1 MSKLHWTPEARARAS
16 SLREPT
22 LAPVDVEAGWASLRR
37 ATRQVAEPAPELA
50 GAFAALVGALGNEA
64 PPEALDVDAV
74 AVGARILRG
83 GDLVGFVI
91 ARFGL
96 VRAVEAWL
104 RSRELSVIHG
114 KPPRVVVVVPPGL
127 PVPWAL
133 TLRAHLPRA
142 DAAVRDTV
150 HHLLAPFTLGSGAT
164 HPVELAMHAHAVT
177 LFPEELDW
185 SRSLAARFLAGG
197 LAQGHAV
204 VSALHRSSCPL
215 DLVLEVTRKAE
226 GSGEEY
232 ESLLAIHGEDAVP
245 RLLELLDALKETYAK
260 EAVARALTI
269 VCSPEVAA
277 KLAEHLGKQPIRR
290 HLDAYFQRF
299 PELAADALRP
309 AAERKGRLG
318 EMAKEMLT
326 LFERASTPCKV
337 SDEASLGE
345 LPSVLAQPPWRGT
358 KRKRK
363 PLVVESLG
371 ALDGPRAWHGNRS
384 PAVDPSVPRWA
395 TAGWS
400 AMDDAEVRAWL
411 AQIGSPER
419 LWSSGDAVQRKAP
432 PDWAQLEAWNLGAF
446 VHEHTGTLRSMLEAH
461 GLDAA
466 KGALAWATR
475 HLARTIYAGALAPLS
490 DLELPELAPA
500 MALALSHRES
510 REVAARWLRRFPRA
524 AMAGLLPVALGP
536 LGAPRT
542 AAERALRAMV
552 RDGHDPRPV
561 LDGIG
566 DGTVSNGTVSNG
578 TVSNG
583 TVSNGT
589 VSNGTVSV
597 AKTALAA
604 LDEVLAWD
612 PRADC
617 PAKPPKLST
626 RYRPEALVRPTLR
639 DGRPLPLEAV
649 VHLDEMLVFSPMDP
663 PYAGLDE
670 VREACD
676 PRSLAEHAWS
686 LARAWETS
694 GARKAD
700 DWMMRSLVHL
710 ADDEVVRRMTPAL
723 KNKLVVE
730 VLVAIGTDAAAMEL
744 ATIGAGPRGQPRT
757 RGARGGVGMLRE
769 LAEAA
774 LDRIAE
780 ARGLDR
786 DRLDERLTPSFGLDA
801 QGSLQ
806 LDFGARTFRVV
817 FDEHLV
823 PQVRGEDGKVST
835 TLPRARKDDD
845 PEKVEAA
852 RKIWDELREDVAA
865 IGVFRIQA
873 LERAMLSGVTWSV
886 EDFEAAWVKHPLMTH
901 LARRMVFVAF
911 VDAKDV
917 SSTMPDVPSQAS
929 TSIPAPSTSKTF
941 RVAED
946 GTYVGVDHDTVVLEP
961 DARVGIPHPLA
972 WPDGSRPAWE
982 QMLADYEIVQPFA
995 QVTRPTPAIE
1005 PSWLESPTIVI
1016 RAADEPD
1023 LFPRRRRL
1031 VTCGWNVTTNPHR
1044 LALDD
1049 GFFVLARGRSIT
1061 RGAERT
1067 YETEL
1072 VLRRGT
1078 DEVAWREVPR
1088 TTLLRVIDAFT

>member
-1 MSKLHWTPEARARAS
+1 MSILHWTPEARARVLS
-16 SLREPT
+16 FRDRPRP
-22 LAPVDVEAGWASLRR
+22 APVDVEATWALLRR
-37 ATRQVAEPAPELA
+37 TERHAEPAPELA
-50 GAFAALVGALGNEA
+50 ESFATLSRALAQES
-64 PPEALDVDAV
+64 PPDALDADPLAIW
-74 AVGARILRG
+74 ARLCHASE
-83 GDLVGFVI
+83 LVGFAI

-96 VRAVEAWL
+96 VRSVEAWL
-104 RSRELSVIHG
+104 RTRELSVVFG
-114 KPPRVVVVVPPGL
+114 KPPRLVSVPLAFPVHWSL
-127 PVPWAL
+127 P
-133 TLRAHLPRA
+133 LRAHLHHA
-142 DAAVRDTV
+142 DDDVRGAVRA
-150 HHLLAPFTLGSGAT
+150 LLAPFTEGSG
-164 HPVELAMHAHAVT
+164 PPPPLELAMHAHAVA
-177 LFPEELDW
+177 LFPEELEW
-185 SRSLAARFLAGG
+185 SQSLGARFLAGG

-204 VSALHRSSCPL
+204 VSALHRSICPL
-215 DLVLEVTRKAE
+215 DVVREVTLKAE

-232 ESLLAIHGEDAVP
+232 ESLLEVHGEAAVP
-245 RLLELLDALKETYAK
+245 LLLELLDALKDTHAK
-260 EAVARALTI
+260 EAAARALTI
-269 VCSPEVAA
+269 VRSPEVAA
-277 KLAEHLGKQPIRR
+277 KLAEHLGKKPIRR

-299 PELAADALRP
+299 PELAEGALRP
-309 AAERKGRLG
+309 MAERKGRLG
-318 EMAKEMLT
+318 EMARET
-326 LFERASTPCKV
+326 LALLERATTTNTV
-337 SDEASLGE
+337 SDEASLDE
-345 LPSVLAQPPWRGT
+345 LPPVLAQPPWRGT

-363 PLVVESLG
+363 PLVVESLT
-371 ALDGPRAWHGNRS
+371 LDGPRAWHGNRS
-384 PAVDPSVPRWA
+384 PAVDPNAPRWA
-395 TAGWS
+395 PAGWS
-400 AMDDAEVRAWL
+400 AMDDAEARAWL

-419 LWSSGDAVQRKAP
+419 LWSSGDSVRRKAP

-446 VHEHTGTLRSMLEAH
+446 VHENAGTLRSMLEAH

-475 HLARTIYAGALAPLS
+475 NLARTIYAGALAPLS
-490 DLELPELAPA
+490 DLELPELATP

-524 AMAGLLPVALGP
+524 AMAGLIPVALGP

-542 AAERALRAMV
+542 AAERALRAMA
-552 RDGHDPRPV
+552 RDGHDARAV
-561 LDGIG
+561 LDGAVS
-566 DGTVSNGTVSNG
+566 DGAVSDGAG
-578 TVSNG
+578 
-583 TVSNGT
+583 
-589 VSNGTVSV
+589 SV
-597 AKTALAA
+597 AKTARKA

-617 PAKPPKLST
+617 PAKPPKLSA

-649 VHLDEMLVFSPMDP
+649 VHLDEMLAFSPMDP

-694 GARKAD
+694 GARKTD
-700 DWMMRSLVHL
+700 EWMMRSLVHL
-710 ADDEVVRRMTPAL
+710 ADEEVVRRMTPAL

-757 RGARGGVGMLRE
+757 SGVGMLRE

-780 ARGLDR
+780 ARGLER

-801 QGSLQ
+801 QGSLH

-823 PQVRGEDGKVST
+823 PQVRSEDGKVST

-845 PEKVEAA
+845 PAKVEAA

-865 IGVFRIQA
+865 IGVFRVQA

-886 EDFEAAWVKHPLMTH
+886 EDFEAAWAKHPLLTH
-901 LARRMVFVAF
+901 LARRIVFV
-911 VDAKDV
+911 VTREPLVDV
-917 SSTMPDVPSQAS
+917 SSTTHGSSAS
-929 TSIPAPSTSKTF
+929 TSTPATAPKTF

-961 DARVGIPHPLA
+961 DARVGVPHPLA
-972 WPDGSRPAWE
+972 WPDGSRAAWE

-995 QVTRPTPAIE
+995 QVTRTTPAIE
-1005 PSWLESPTIVI
+1005 PSWLESATIVI
-1016 RAADEPD
+1016 GAADEGDPYA
-1023 LFPRRRRL
+1023 RRRRL
-1031 VTCGWNVTTNPHR
+1031 ATCGWNVTANPHR

-1049 GFFVLARGRSIT
+1049 GFFVLARGRST
-1061 RGAERT
+1061 VRGAERT